1 MRNLDENMNIL
12 NKMMIEMIK
21 SAERSLDI
29 TIELLEEDD
38 FNKSLYGEGK
48 YLEEEIND
56 YELKIGEKAVE
67 TIARYQPTAFD
78 LRYII
83 GLIRMSIGVE
93 RIGDLCINTFK
104 TIKREFKDK
113 NNFDKKMVSI
123 VEMGKKVIEMY
134 KIFISGYIEGDYK
147 KGYILLGLDEEIDR
161 MKYEHVKKIKIKIKE
176 NVEHL
181 ELGIENLLISKN
193 YERIADNITN
203 LGESLVY
210 IYRGEDLRHKSFEEI
225 EKNEKNINS

>member
-1 MRNLDENMNIL
+1 MRNLDKNMDLL

-21 SAERSLDI
+21 SVERSLEI
-29 TIELLEEDD
+29 TMELLEKDT
-38 FNKSLYGEGK
+38 FNKGLYGEGK

-67 TIARYQPTAFD
+67 TIAMYQPTAFD

-83 GLIRMSIGVE
+83 GLIRMSITVE
-93 RIGDLCINTFK
+93 RIGDLCINTLK
-104 TIKREFKDK
+104 TIKREFKDAK
-113 NNFDKKMVSI
+113 NLEKELVSI
-123 VEMGKKVIEMY
+123 TEMGEKVMEMY
-134 KIFISGYIEGDYK
+134 KIFITGYIEGEYK
-147 KGYILLGLDEEIDR
+147 KGYILLGLDDEIDR
-161 MKYEHVKKIKIKIKE
+161 MKYENIKKIKEKIKE
-176 NVEHL
+176 NVECL

-210 IYRGEDLRHKSFEEI
+210 IYRGKDLRHKSFEEI
-225 EKNEKNINS
+225 EKYEKDIDS